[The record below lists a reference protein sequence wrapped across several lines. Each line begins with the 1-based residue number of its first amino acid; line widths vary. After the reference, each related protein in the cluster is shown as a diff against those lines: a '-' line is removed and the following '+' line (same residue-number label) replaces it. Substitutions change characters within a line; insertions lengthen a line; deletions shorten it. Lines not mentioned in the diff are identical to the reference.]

1 MNIGIDIRS
10 LMEKEITGVGEYTY
24 HLLRHLFEID
34 NKNNY
39 YLFYNSR
46 QDVEK
51 YIPSF
56 PKDNVHYCK
65 FTAPNKTLTL
75 SLKLFKHPKLDKWIK
90 KKYNVPS
97 IDLFIFPNLA
107 FLQTNCPY
115 ILTAHDL
122 SFEFFPEFLS
132 LKRKLWHKII
142 GPKKLFQNAKKV
154 ISVSHNTKNDL
165 IDHYLVKPTNIKTIA
180 SGINQSY
187 RILKDTDPKFKKIR
201 KKYKLPKNFILYL
214 GTIEPR
220 KNIGGLIDAYQKFK
234 KETDSK
240 LELVIAGKLGWKY
253 KQFLNQ
259 TNKDSTIHFVNF
271 IHDKEKRYFYNM
283 AELFLYPSFYEGF
296 GFPPLEAMACGCP
309 VVTSNNSSMSE
320 VCENAAPLIDPN
332 NIQDIVRAMQT
343 ILDPENRQ
351 DFIEKGLLQ
360 AKQFNWYQTAREVL
374 QTIESL
380 KKS

>member
-65 FTAPNKTLTL
+65 FEFPNKLLTL
-75 SLKLFKHPKLDKWIK
+75 SLKLFNYPKLDQWII
-90 KKYNVPS
+90 KKYNVS
-97 IDLFIFPNLA
+97 NIDLFIFPNLA
-107 FLQTNCPY
+107 FLETNCPY
-115 ILTAHDL
+115 ILTSHDL

-132 LKRKLWHKII
+132 FKRKLWHKVIN
-142 GPKKLFQNAKKV
+142 PRKLFQNAKKI
-154 ISVSHNTKNDL
+154 ISVSENTRSDL
-165 IDHYLVKPTNIKTIA
+165 IDHYLVQPKKIKTIA

-187 RILKDTDPKFKKIR
+187 RILNETDPKFKKIR

-220 KNIGGLIDAYQKFK
+220 KNIGGLINAFQKFK
-234 KETDSK
+234 KKTNSD

-253 KQFLNQ
+253 KQFVKKANL
-259 TNKDSTIHFVNF
+259 DSQIHFVNF

-320 VCENAAPLIDPN
+320 VCEDAAILIDPN
-332 NIQDIVRAMQT
+332 NIQDIVRAMET
-343 ILDPENRQ
+343 ILQPENRQ
-351 DFIEKGLLQ
+351 NFVEKGLLQ

-374 QTIESL
+374 QIIESL
-380 KKS
+380 QK